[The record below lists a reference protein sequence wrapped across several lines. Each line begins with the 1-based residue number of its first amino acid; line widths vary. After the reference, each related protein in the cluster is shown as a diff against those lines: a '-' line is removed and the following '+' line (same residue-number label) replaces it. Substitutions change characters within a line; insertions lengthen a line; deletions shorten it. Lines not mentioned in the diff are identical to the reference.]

1 MAEQEGLAA
10 LAAAEPE
17 AATALA
23 VKPDELA
30 PEEQQRI
37 AEVTASVDEVVAA
50 AEAIQ
55 VRNAEESQA
64 ATEFLSRVA
73 GEKRRSE
80 AARTALV
87 KPLNDHVRMINGQFK
102 PKAEALATA
111 DGIVRK
117 RVLAYE
123 REQERIR
130 AEEQAR
136 LDAEHRERERQA
148 EEARRAAEAAAQ
160 AEREAA
166 AREAA
171 AREAEARQAREVAAK
186 AAAKVQEELRAE
198 MMTLPRSMVEYQA
211 GHADEERAAA
221 ARADLERRAAEER
234 EAAARQA
241 AQEAAERER
250 EAREAEQAAREAP
263 VADVPLAQ
271 VQAAGPVRAPS
282 GSAST
287 TKRWTFEVTDASK
300 VPVTFSVPKALREA
314 DEELPEVLELRPVN
328 ETAIRLLVR
337 KGLREGLPGVR
348 IYQDT
353 GLSVRAR

>member
-148 EEARRAAEAAAQ
+148 EEARRAAE
-160 AEREAA
+160 
-166 AREAA
+166 EAA

>member
-250 EAREAEQAAREAP
+250 EAQGAARGRRGA
-263 VADVPLAQ
+263 AGGAGAASGQRDRD
-271 VQAAGPVRAPS
+271 QAAGPQGAARGAAGRA
-282 GSAST
+282 
-287 TKRWTFEVTDASK
+287 D
-300 VPVTFSVPKALREA
+300 
-314 DEELPEVLELRPVN
+314 
-328 ETAIRLLVR
+328 
-337 KGLREGLPGVR
+337 LPGH
-348 IYQDT
+348 
-353 GLSVRAR
+353 RAVGPGSLKAQALATDSCYRRDPTNEAVGGIE